1 MDLQYT
7 LETYALQL
15 KNVPRTLVAVASVVQ
30 KIMKTL
36 YDAHFPNAE
45 NRRPGRNPECPDS
58 DILAIGWLLEYIGED
73 SENAGYRRL
82 KAELKT
88 VFGSLPE
95 RSRFNRRR
103 RNLSGA
109 SEVLRKTLTR
119 FLPHTEVFIVD
130 SFPIPICDFKR
141 AKSSRSDLK
150 WETDASGTLATYGHC
165 ATKSLATFLGFRG
178 HLITTGTGVPVDFA
192 IASAD
197 IDDREVVGLLCQRGA
212 YPILLG
218 DKGYISG
225 PLQDELLETE
235 NTCLLATLR
244 SNQKHQYPESFRK
257 LQVRVRRRI
266 ETTIGQLAEQFCVSR
281 VRARTQWGLQ
291 TRMSHKFGAC
301 LLGAF
306 LNHCLERPLM
316 KLRDL
321 VLA

>member
-1 MDLQYT
+1 MDLQST
-7 LETYALQL
+7 LEGYALQL
-15 KNVPRTLVAVASVVQ
+15 KNVPRTLVAVATVVQ
-30 KIMKTL
+30 KMMKTL
-36 YDAHFPNAE
+36 YDAHFVEAE

-58 DILAIGWLLEYIGED
+58 DILTIGGLLEYIAAD
-73 SENAGYRRL
+73 SENAGDRRL

-88 VFGSLPE
+88 VFRSLPE

-109 SEVLRKTLTR
+109 SEVLRRALAA
-119 FLPHTEVFIVD
+119 FLPPTEVFIVD

-141 AKSSRSDLK
+141 AKSSKSDLK
-150 WETDASGTLATYGHC
+150 WADASGTFATYGQC
-165 ATKSLATFLGFRG
+165 ATKGLGTFLGFRG
-178 HLITTGTGVPVDFA
+178 HLITTGIGGFPVDFA

-197 IDDREVVGLLCQRGA
+197 IDDREVLPLLCERGR
-212 YPILLG
+212 YRVVLG

-225 PLQDELLETE
+225 PLRDELLETE

-244 SNQKHQYPESFRK
+244 SNQKQQYPEDFRK
-257 LQVRVRRRI
+257 LHVRVRRRI
-266 ETTIGQLAEQFCVSR
+266 ETTIGQLTEQFGVAR

-306 LNHCLERPLM
+306 LNQCLGRPLM

>member
-7 LETYALQL
+7 LENYALQL
-15 KNVPRTLVAVASVVQ
+15 KNVPRSLVAVARVVQ
-30 KIMKTL
+30 KMMKVL
-36 YDAHFPNAE
+36 YDTHFVDAE
-45 NRRPGRNPECPDS
+45 TRRPGPNPECPDS
-58 DILAIGWLLEYIGED
+58 DILAIGWLLEYITED

-82 KAELKT
+82 KSELKT
-88 VFGSLPE
+88 VFPSLPE

-109 SEVLRKTLTR
+109 SEVLRRALAD
-119 FLPHTEVFIVD
+119 FLPSTEVFIVD

-141 AKSSRSDLK
+141 AKSSKSDLK
-150 WETDASGTLATYGHC
+150 WADVSGTLATYGQC
-165 ATKSLATFLGFRG
+165 ATKGLGTFLGFRG
-178 HLITTGTGVPVDFA
+178 HLITTGTGIPVDFA

-197 IDDREVVGLLCQRGA
+197 IDDREVLPLLCERGR
-212 YPILLG
+212 YPVILG

-225 PLQDELLETE
+225 PLRDELLETE
-235 NTCLLATLR
+235 NTCLLPTLR
-244 SNQKHQYPESFRK
+244 RNQKDQYPEDFRK
-257 LQVRVRRRI
+257 LHVRVRRRI
-266 ETTIGQLAEQFCVSR
+266 ETTIGQLTEQFCVSR

-306 LNHCLERPLM
+306 LNQCLGRPLM